1 MERHPTLLHSCSRA
15 ATAAEASF
23 RVDYPNSTT
32 RASRIVALDD
42 DAAELMRQIEEGPW
56 SGARFLSF
64 VATRSSP
71 SLESVPVDATLR
83 APDGSETLLSDELA
97 GADVAVMIASA
108 ERAAQAAAV
117 IGNACAARGIMTAGL
132 VVAADGGTG
141 GIVSALRPYASV
153 LVVAASAD
161 YVPAMLTALRA

>member
-15 ATAAEASF
+15 ATAAEARF
-23 RVDYPNSTT
+23 RVEYPNSTT
-32 RASRIVALDD
+32 RVSRIVALDD
-42 DAAELMRQIEEGPW
+42 AAAEIMRQIEEGPW
-56 SGARFLSF
+56 SGARFLTF

-71 SLESVPVDATLR
+71 GLESVPVDATLR
-83 APDGSETLLSDELA
+83 ARDGSLTLLSDELA

-132 VVAADGGTG
+132 IVAADGGSD
-141 GIVSALRPYASV
+141 IVSALRPHAAV